1 LETLAEVKSVVVR
14 VTRPNGLV
22 VLNADDPLVLA
33 QQAHVRA
40 PVLLF
45 SQHADSPA
53 IRTHTAAGGQ
63 ALVRDGDRLTLL
75 RGSEWTEL
83 VTLAEAPMTYNGAAR
98 HMVENALAAAGAA
111 IGLGYSAEQIADG
124 LRTFRSDVRSN
135 TGRLN
140 VFKLDGR
147 VIVVDYA
154 HNESG
159 LEALLDFVGALTPG
173 APVAALIGTA
183 GDRQDDVFVNLGR
196 IAGRRAA
203 RVYIKRNPKYLRE
216 RPADEP
222 VALMEA
228 GLALAGAA
236 DKHAGVYDGELE
248 ALIAALADS
257 RPGDAIVIMCV
268 EEQLAVYRELRDR
281 GAEEW
286 Q

>member
-1 LETLAEVKSVVVR
+1 
-14 VTRPNGLV
+14 
-22 VLNADDPLVLA
+22 
-33 QQAHVRA
+33 
-40 PVLLF
+40 
-45 SQHADSPA
+45 
-53 IRTHTAAGGQ
+53 
-63 ALVRDGDRLTLL
+63 
-75 RGSEWTEL
+75 
-83 VTLAEAPMTYNGAAR
+83 MTYNGAAR

-111 IGLGYSAEQIADG
+111 IGLGYAVEQIADG

-228 GLALAGAA
+228 GLAFAGAA
-236 DKHAGVYDGELE
+236 GKQAGVYDGELT
-248 ALIAALADS
+248 ALEAALADS

-268 EEQLAVYRELRDR
+268 EEQLAVFRELRER